1 MAYPEILEAYRAN
14 PKNKYGAT
22 DYMETIPHKF
32 DPKIIETFTR
42 AAAAG
47 TKYGV
52 PELTPAQ
59 LANMALHEGREDYGF
74 NELNKNNKRANE
86 VANLLMKEG
95 HDTEAAQFAGAILD
109 KHQLAERLQQPFL
122 QVWNGA
128 GKMARDYAK
137 NSQIESYAAEH
148 PKNQGFLD
156 FIQEQYNDAKPKPV
170 NTMPFDPGPQTSFK
184 HGGVVKAIKG
194 NNKLI

>member
-1 MAYPEILEAYRAN
+1 MTYPEVVYGYRAN
-14 PKNKYGAT
+14 PKNKFGAT
-22 DYMETIPHKF
+22 DQMETLPHKF
-32 DPKIIETFTR
+32 DPKTLETFAR

-52 PELTPAQ
+52 PELTPQQ
-59 LANMALHEGREDYGF
+59 LANMALHEGRDDYGF
-74 NELNKNNKRANE
+74 NAMNKNNKKANE
-86 VANLLMKEG
+86 IANNLIKEG
-95 HDTEAAQFAGAILD
+95 HDYEAAQFAGAIYD
-109 KHQLAERLQQPFL
+109 KHELADRIKQPFL

-128 GKMARDYAK
+128 GKMAKDYAK

-148 PKNQGFLD
+148 PKNQDMLD
-156 FIQEQYNDAKPKPV
+156 FISESYKTAKPI
-170 NTMPFDPGPQTSFK
+170 PFDPGPEPTFK